1 MIGRIIEIQQDNR
14 HLAVLRGFMT
24 VSEGRE
30 ELGRVPLADIGVVV
44 VNAHGVTYSN
54 NLLVTLAEQGAIM
67 VLCGPNHAPVA
78 WVWPMSVHHAQAAR
92 MAAQLEATKP
102 LGKRLWQ
109 IIVQAKIEQ
118 QGAVLSALGKPGNGF
133 RLLARQVKSGDPEN
147 MEAQAA
153 RRYWPQL
160 FGDDFRR
167 DREKPGI
174 NGLLNYG
181 YTVLRS
187 ATARAVMAAGLHPS
201 LGVHHSNRVNDM
213 CLIDDLMEPF
223 RPLVDLQVVR
233 LMASGIDEVNR
244 EAKET
249 LAALTIADMHT
260 SKGVTPLGTCLER
273 MASSLGQAFESGEAA
288 LELPLAPLPL
298 DLAADG

>member
-1 MIGRIIEIQQDNR
+1 
-14 HLAVLRGFMT
+14 MT

-174 NGLLNYG
+174 
-181 YTVLRS
+181 
-187 ATARAVMAAGLHPS
+187 
-201 LGVHHSNRVNDM
+201 
-213 CLIDDLMEPF
+213 
-223 RPLVDLQVVR
+223 
-233 LMASGIDEVNR
+233 
-244 EAKET
+244 
-249 LAALTIADMHT
+249 
-260 SKGVTPLGTCLER
+260 
-273 MASSLGQAFESGEAA
+273 
-288 LELPLAPLPL
+288 
-298 DLAADG
+298 

>member
-1 MIGRIIEIQQDNR
+1 
-14 HLAVLRGFMT
+14 
-24 VSEGRE
+24 
-30 ELGRVPLADIGVVV
+30 
-44 VNAHGVTYSN
+44 
-54 NLLVTLAEQGAIM
+54 
-67 VLCGPNHAPVA
+67 
-78 WVWPMSVHHAQAAR
+78 
-92 MAAQLEATKP
+92 
-102 LGKRLWQ
+102 
-109 IIVQAKIEQ
+109 
-118 QGAVLSALGKPGNGF
+118 
-133 RLLARQVKSGDPEN
+133 
-147 MEAQAA
+147 
-153 RRYWPQL
+153 
-160 FGDDFRR
+160 
-167 DREKPGI
+167 
-174 NGLLNYG
+174 
-181 YTVLRS
+181 
-187 ATARAVMAAGLHPS
+187 MAAGLHPS

-288 LELPLAPLPL
+288 LDLPLAPLPL